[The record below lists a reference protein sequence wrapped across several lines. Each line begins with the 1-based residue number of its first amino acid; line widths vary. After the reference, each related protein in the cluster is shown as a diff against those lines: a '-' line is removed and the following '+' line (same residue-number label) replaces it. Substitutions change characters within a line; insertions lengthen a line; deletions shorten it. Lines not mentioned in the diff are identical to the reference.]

1 MAGRILEIYIAE
13 RDKPPASQQSVQAEA
28 EKGIVGDRYH
38 NGTGTFSD
46 KLASNRKRE
55 ITFIAA
61 EEIDR
66 FNQSQNE
73 SLGYGDV
80 RRNIVTQGINLKE
93 LIGKEFTTGSAKFL
107 GIDSEDGVI
116 SGFWKISI
124 CLHTAPKSEPEQPAR
139 AYCNERLVNVVS
151 APL

>member
-93 LIGKEFTTGSAKFL
+93 LIGKEFTIGSAKFL
-107 GIDSEDGVI
+107 GIEHCEPCAHLAATVNQKLLPHFAHTGLRAAILESGEI
-116 SGFWKISI
+116 SVGAKI
-124 CLHTAPKSEPEQPAR
+124 AR
-139 AYCNERLVNVVS
+139 
-151 APL
+151 